1 MTVTAVGKGFRDLI
15 VWQRSMNFVTRIY
28 ELTAQLPK
36 NELYGLTS
44 QIRRCAVSIPSNIAE
59 GSKRGTRK
67 DFRQFILIAYGSSA
81 ELETQIDIARRLQ
94 YLAADA
100 VMPILEELSAIQR
113 MIHKLSQSLHQE
125 KPTNE

>member
-1 MTVTAVGKGFRDLI
+1 MTVTAAGKGFRDLI
-15 VWQRSMNFVTRIY
+15 VWQRSMNLVARIY
-28 ELTAQLPK
+28 ELTAHLPK
-36 NELYGLTS
+36 HELYCLTS
-44 QIRRCAVSIPSNIAE
+44 QIRRCAVSISSNIAE

-94 YLAADA
+94 YLAAGS
-100 VMPILEELSAIQR
+100 VLPILEEISAIQR
-113 MIHKLSQSLHQE
+113 MLHKLSHSLHQE